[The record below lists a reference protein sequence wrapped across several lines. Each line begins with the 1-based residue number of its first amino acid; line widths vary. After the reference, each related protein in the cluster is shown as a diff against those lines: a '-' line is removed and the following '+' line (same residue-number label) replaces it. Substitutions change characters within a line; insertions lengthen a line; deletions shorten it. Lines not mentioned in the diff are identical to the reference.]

1 MRISDW
7 SSDVCSSDLHYT
19 NRSVALFGQ
28 AGLKITDKLTANA
41 GIRYTWDKVQACAG
55 NSLVGA
61 LTVNECDRTAALNLP
76 AGTGIVN
83 TKGEYPNWTLGR
95 EYQATRR
102 LFLLITSRRGI
113 RGGKGNPPLF

>member
-19 NRSVALFGQ
+19 NRSVVLFGQ
-28 AGLKITDKLTANA
+28 AGFKITDKLTANA

-61 LTVNECDRTAALNLP
+61 LTVTECDRTAALNLP
-76 AGTGIVN
+76 DAKGIVT
-83 TKGEYPNWTLGR
+83 TKCSEAAR
-95 EYQATRR
+95 
-102 LFLLITSRRGI
+102 SV
-113 RGGKGNPPLF
+113 GKEESSTC